1 MVSKIATT
9 TCCSLVFAAH
19 RPYSLS
25 RLLFCEQTL
34 KCAGKCDRGRQ
45 LRASR
50 SRSTKVCAVT
60 AVCQWICLLTM
71 PCGAGSR
78 KAFKASTSFK
88 QRDKCKGVC
97 ECGVTGA
104 AKAWLVHWQCI
115 PCDTTKPI
123 VCTVMLELKMSSLV
137 HRGPTQPAMP
147 PAAAR
152 PTRLQQQCCEHF
164 SSGRSKKDARQV
176 VNRTADRAGVAV
188 DDIVR
193 RISYNQARTLAAAI
207 LSREN
212 REQRER
218 SRYAASWGKGMGT
231 TGSDP
236 LLGARPE
243 DLGRAPTPLEEEIFK
258 HAAEVS
264 ADPSVITAYF
274 PPVARD
280 HPSVHPS
287 YSVNRDKKDK
297 PVSWIYCMTVSVW
310 HSCSRKAEIFAASTG
325 LAWCRLGVYAVQ
337 NSEGIQVGTGH
348 HLRAQAQPR

>member
-50 SRSTKVCAVT
+50 SRST
-60 AVCQWICLLTM
+60 
-71 PCGAGSR
+71 
-78 KAFKASTSFK
+78 
-88 QRDKCKGVC
+88 
-97 ECGVTGA
+97 
-104 AKAWLVHWQCI
+104 
-115 PCDTTKPI
+115 
-123 VCTVMLELKMSSLV
+123 KMSSLV

-258 HAAEVS
+258 HAAEGQEGQACVVDLLHDS
-264 ADPSVITAYF
+264 
-274 PPVARD
+274 
-280 HPSVHPS
+280 
-287 YSVNRDKKDK
+287 K
-297 PVSWIYCMTVSVW
+297 CMAFLLTQS
-310 HSCSRKAEIFAASTG
+310 
-325 LAWCRLGVYAVQ
+325 
-337 NSEGIQVGTGH
+337 
-348 HLRAQAQPR
+348 